1 MKREYFKM
9 NTYRLVQHQKVTK
22 KNENRLDFKWQ
33 DNLNEISIRCIDCEE
48 NEKLKYSIA
57 SIRKLLNQYEIVF
70 NGTQDAL
77 FLVQIFDDE
86 TFKYIK
92 INDAYLDLFNLSRED
107 IIDKSPK
114 EIFGEE
120 VGERFANYY
129 KDCIESEKVCVF
141 EDELKI
147 NDVNKFSLT
156 KLTPVLEEEHGK
168 FIVGSRIDITE
179 RKEMEK
185 KLDRMANYD
194 KLTNIPNRRLFF
206 KSFKEIL
213 KKSKKE
219 NSNFAV
225 LFLDLDFFKS
235 INDKYGHEAG
245 DVVLVCTA
253 KRIGECLRK
262 KDLFARLGG
271 DEFAIILNDIH
282 SKEEVIEIVE
292 HIQKFIREDI
302 ILGEKNCN
310 VDSSIGITIYPNDG
324 EKIELLIRNADT
336 AMYRVKNKHKS
347 GYKFFSSIDLCDF
360 KSKDGHVHTHY
371 CPHGS
376 DDNMEEY
383 IKEGIKCGLSEIS
396 FTEHLPLPKN
406 FKDPSPIN
414 DSAMKFEKLILYIN
428 EGKSLK
434 LKYLDEIRVNVGVE
448 VDYIEGYEEEI
459 KSILNKYG
467 ALLDDSILSVH
478 MIKGKKDKY
487 YCIDFSIEEFQKI
500 IDDLGSIEEVYNKYY
515 DTLIMALNSD
525 LGAYKPKRIGHF
537 NLVRKFNK
545 KFPYDYEKFI
555 PKINEIL
562 DLIKEKGYELDFNVA
577 GLRKDDCEELYIEG
591 KVFELAIEKGI
602 PMVLG
607 SDSHSA
613 KYIETLKEF
622 L

>member
-1 MKREYFKM
+1 MTYFKI
-9 NTYRLVQHQKVTK
+9 NNHKLVQYQKITK
-22 KNENRLDFKWQ
+22 KNEERLDFKWQ
-33 DNLNEISIRCIDCEE
+33 DNLNEIVTKCIDCEKNKE
-48 NEKLKYSIA
+48 LIYLIKNIK
-57 SIRKLLNQYEIVF
+57 KLLNQYEIVF
-70 NGTQDAL
+70 NGTQDVL
-77 FLVQIFDDE
+77 FLVQILDDE

-92 INDAYLDLFNLSRED
+92 INNAYLDLFNLNKED
-107 IIDKSPK
+107 VIDKSPK
-114 EIFGEE
+114 EIFGKE
-120 VGERFANYY
+120 VGERVLNYY
-129 KDCIESEKVCVF
+129 KDCIEAEKVYVF

-147 NDVNKFSLT
+147 NHVNKYLLT
-156 KLTPVLEEEHGK
+156 KLTPILEEEYGR
-168 FIVGSRIDITE
+168 FIVGSIIDTTE

-219 NSNFAV
+219 NRNFAV
-225 LFLDLDFFKS
+225 LFLDLDSFKS

-253 KRIGECLRK
+253 KRIVECLRK
-262 KDLFARLGG
+262 KDLFSRLGG

-282 SKEEVIEIVE
+282 SEEEIIKIVE
-292 HIQKFIREDI
+292 HIQNFIREDI

-324 EKIELLIRNADT
+324 EKIEILIRNADI
-336 AMYRVKNKHKS
+336 AMYNVKNKQKS
-347 GYKFFSSIDLCDF
+347 GYKFFSNIDLCDF

-376 DDNMEEY
+376 DDPMEEY

-414 DSAMKFEKLILYIN
+414 DSAMEFEKLILYIN

-459 KSILNKYG
+459 RGLLNQYG
-467 ALLDDSILSVH
+467 SLLDDSILSVH

-500 IDDLGSIEEVYNKYY
+500 IDDLGSLEEVYNKYY

-525 LGAYKPKRIGHF
+525 LGEYKPKRIGHF

-545 KFPYDYEKFI
+545 KFPYDYKKFI
-555 PKINEIL
+555 PKISDIL
-562 DLIKEKGYELDFNVA
+562 DLVKEKGYELDFNVA
-577 GLRKDDCEELYIEG
+577 GLIKDDCEELYIEG

-613 KYIETLKEF
+613 KYIKTLKEF